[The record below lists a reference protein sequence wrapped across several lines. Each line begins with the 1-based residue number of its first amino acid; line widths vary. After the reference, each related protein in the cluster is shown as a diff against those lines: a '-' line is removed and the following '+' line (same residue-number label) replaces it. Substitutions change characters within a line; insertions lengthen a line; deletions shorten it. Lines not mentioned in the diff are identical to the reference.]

1 MAITIQILERDDVIQ
16 ATDFVRY
23 TEIEYTGQSDTVMT
37 RNTYGGSPMNFFRWL
52 RADQAGIPYWIGK
65 TVGEFE
71 AALNRLEKPHQMI
84 ARWEFA
90 RGPIPQSHQYLLQ
103 PQH

>member
-23 TEIEYTGQSDTVMT
+23 MEIEYEGQSDTVMT
-37 RNTYGGSPMNFFRWL
+37 RGTYGGLPMNFFRWL
-52 RADQAGIPYWIGK
+52 KVEDAGMPYFIGK
-65 TVGEFE
+65 PVGFVEDWH
-71 AALNRLEKPHQMI
+71 ARIEKQHQPV

-90 RGPIPQSHQYLLQ
+90 RGPIPKAHQYIL
-103 PQH
+103 

>member
-23 TEIEYTGQSDTVMT
+23 MEIEYEGQSDTVMT
-37 RNTYGGSPMNFFRWL
+37 RGTYGGSPMNFFRWL
-52 RADQAGIPYWIGK
+52 KVEDAGMPHFIGKLVGFVEDWHAGI
-65 TVGEFE
+65 E
-71 AALNRLEKPHQMI
+71 RQHQPI

-90 RGPIPQSHQYLLQ
+90 RGSIPKSHQLSLE
-103 PQH
+103 HW

>member
-1 MAITIQILERDDVIQ
+1 MIAIQILERHDKIEP
-16 ATDFVRY
+16 TDFVRY
-23 TEIEYTGQSDTVMT
+23 MEIEYMGQSDTVMT
-37 RNTYGGSPMNFFRWL
+37 RNMYGGSPMNFFRWL
-52 RADQAGIPYWIGK
+52 RADQAGIPHWIGK
-65 TVGEFE
+65 TVGEVE
-71 AALNRLEKPHQMI
+71 DGLDRIEKPHQPI